1 MDLVVG
7 LLMLATALLFVGCAL
22 DAARDKRKK

>member
-1 MDLVVG
+1 VDLVIG
-7 LLMLATALLFVGCAL
+7 ILMLAVFVGCAL

>member
-7 LLMLATALLFVGCAL
+7 LLILATALLFVGCAL
-22 DAARDKRKK
+22 DAARDRHKK